1 MKIQNC
7 LACQATDKHAIP
19 PTPVQMSPIPTQPWD
34 EIAIDFFGPIYKS
47 GEYIFVLI
55 DKYSRFPLCETMH
68 SLAAEPVIKRLE
80 LLFSIFGIPDIV
92 ECDNG
97 PPFNSS
103 AYSDFAK
110 FMGFKPRFIT
120 PEWPQSNGM
129 VESFIKNLK
138 KVIQTAIIDNV
149 PWKSRL
155 VEFLRNY
162 RSTPHST
169 TSIAPA
175 VLFFK
180 NAKTSRLPQFKS
192 NFVHTEV
199 DKYAVERDRRKK
211 QIMKNEFD
219 RRKRVK
225 IADIKVNDIV
235 LVKQKQLN
243 KTMSMKP
250 LKYKVIAVKGNM
262 VTAERLTENKNEN
275 RITTRNITFFKKWRG
290 DVEEKEKVI
299 ELKPKE
305 NMEERKGF
313 IVPLFNKK
321 KKNTNELDKFK
332 IGFEKFT
339 SIWNETKIESSF
351 SNNLIVSE
359 LVNHKMMSR
368 RF

>member
-1 MKIQNC
+1 M
-7 LACQATDKHAIP
+7 
-19 PTPVQMSPIPTQPWD
+19 
-34 EIAIDFFGPIYKS
+34 
-47 GEYIFVLI
+47 
-55 DKYSRFPLCETMH
+55 
-68 SLAAEPVIKRLE
+68 
-80 LLFSIFGIPDIV
+80 
-92 ECDNG
+92 
-97 PPFNSS
+97 
-103 AYSDFAK
+103 
-110 FMGFKPRFIT
+110 
-120 PEWPQSNGM
+120 
-129 VESFIKNLK
+129 
-138 KVIQTAIIDNV
+138 
-149 PWKSRL
+149 
-155 VEFLRNY
+155 
-162 RSTPHST
+162 
-169 TSIAPA
+169 
-175 VLFFK
+175 
-180 NAKTSRLPQFKS
+180 PQFKS

-243 KTMSMKP
+243 KTMSMFEP

-290 DVEEKEKVI
+290 DVEEIEKVI
-299 ELKPKE
+299 DLKPKE
-305 NMEERKGF
+305 NMEERKG
-313 IVPLFNKK
+313 IMVPLFNKK